1 MTAIA
6 DRLKQRLAALSDRSW
21 LISIG
26 VESIRNFNAHE
37 ASTRAAAIAFYSV
50 LSLFPFAMLG
60 LIVASFMIGEGPEL
74 EVFVANVADRF
85 GLDPVT
91 VSGSLEALLD
101 ARSGLVLVGLG
112 LLVVALVPWVS
123 AVQLGIV
130 RAFREERRSVARSTL
145 SSLLLLVMAAVLI
158 LLSGVWAS
166 LIDLVIGFLERFTG
180 DVAIADATL
189 RVALSVLPALVVFV
203 VMTVL
208 LSAVPA
214 HRPWLRDVSLGALVT
229 ALGFLGLRLVFD
241 FYVQQFVAKSGNAAG
256 PFGAIL
262 VGLLYVDFLAIAM
275 LAGAE
280 VAGVVFRRRQERD
293 RAEDSAPD

>member
-26 VESIRNFNAHE
+26 VETIRNFNAHE

-50 LSLFPFAMLG
+50 LSLFPFAMVG
-60 LIVASFMIGEGPEL
+60 LVVASFVIGEGPEL

-85 GLDPVT
+85 GLDPAT

-101 ARSGLVLVGLG
+101 ARSGLALVGLG

-130 RAFREERRSVARSTL
+130 RAFREDRRSVAHSTL

-166 LIDLVIGFLERFTG
+166 LIDLVIGFLERFMG
-180 DVAIADATL
+180 DVVNADATL
-189 RVALSVLPALVVFV
+189 RVGLLVLPALVVFA

-214 HRPWLRDVSLGALVT
+214 HRPWLRDVSLGAMVT

-293 RAEDSAPD
+293 GSQDSDPE

>member
-26 VESIRNFNAHE
+26 VETIRSFNAHE

-60 LIVASFMIGEGPEL
+60 LVVASFVIGEGPEL

-91 VSGSLEALLD
+91 VLGGLEALLD
-101 ARSGLVLVGLG
+101 ARSGLALVGLG

-130 RAFREERRSVARSTL
+130 RAFREDRRSVARSTL

-166 LIDLVIGFLERFTG
+166 LIDLVIGFLERFMG
-180 DVAIADATL
+180 NVVNADTTL
-189 RVALSVLPALVVFV
+189 RVALSVLPALVVFA

-275 LAGAE
+275 LVGAE

-293 RAEDSAPD
+293 GSEDSDPE

>member
-1 MTAIA
+1 
-6 DRLKQRLAALSDRSW
+6 
-21 LISIG
+21 
-26 VESIRNFNAHE
+26 
-37 ASTRAAAIAFYSV
+37 
-50 LSLFPFAMLG
+50 MLG
-60 LIVASFMIGEGPEL
+60 LVVASFVIGAGPEL
-74 EVFVANVADRF
+74 EVFVASVADRF
-85 GLDPVT
+85 GLDRVT

-101 ARSGLVLVGLG
+101 ARFGLALVGLG
-112 LLVVALVPWVS
+112 LLVVVLVPWVS

-130 RAFREERRSVARSTL
+130 RAFREDRRSVARTTL

-166 LIDLVIGFLERFTG
+166 LIGLVIGFLERFLG
-180 DVAIADATL
+180 DVGIADATL
-189 RVALSVLPALVVFV
+189 RLALSVLPALVVFA

-241 FYVQQFVAKSGNAAG
+241 FYVQLFVAQSGNAAG

-262 VGLLYVDFLAIAM
+262 VGLLYVDFLAIVM

-280 VAGVVFRRRQERD
+280 VAGVVFRRRQEHD
-293 RAEDSAPD
+293 RAQDSAPE